1 MGGRQRNIRFDPH
14 IDGGAGSGGR
24 EGHAGASG
32 AAAGRPGMGQKSNST
47 SQLSASG
54 NDRPSKSG
62 LAPITMHKSSSLL
75 GAIAMAPLSRVIHAS
90 HLFRDAPMLP
100 PRHFEVHLTFRFIR
114 VQAKFYFPL
123 SLLQYSRFF
132 IGHT

>member
-1 MGGRQRNIRFDPH
+1 MGGRQRNIRFDPN
-14 IDGGAGSGGR
+14 IDGGGGGGSGGR
-24 EGHAGASG
+24 EGHAGAAG

-54 NDRPSKSG
+54 NDRTRKSG

-100 PRHFEVHLTFRFIR
+100 PPAFRSLSYFQVH
-114 VQAKFYFPL
+114 
-123 SLLQYSRFF
+123 
-132 IGHT
+132 